1 MYRALSTSV
10 LFNHSGSFN
19 QENVIEKID
28 VLYGQ
33 YLDRSI
39 IMDVLAIVKK
49 NNTFLKERFGVKKIG
64 VFGSTVRGEAKEE
77 SDVDVLVEFEST
89 KKSFDNF
96 MELSFFLEDLFGKKV
111 DLITTSGLDKYIR
124 PYVEREVV
132 WCEK

>member
-1 MYRALSTSV
+1 
-10 LFNHSGSFN
+10 
-19 QENVIEKID
+19 
-28 VLYGQ
+28 
-33 YLDRSI
+33 
-39 IMDVLAIVKK
+39 MDVLAIVKK

-64 VFGSTVRGEAKEE
+64 VFGSMVRGDAKNK
-77 SDVDVLVEFEST
+77 SDVDIPVDFKST

-111 DLITTSGLDKYIR
+111 DLITTSGLDKYVR

>member
-1 MYRALSTSV
+1 
-10 LFNHSGSFN
+10 
-19 QENVIEKID
+19 
-28 VLYGQ
+28 
-33 YLDRSI
+33 
-39 IMDVLAIVKK
+39 MDVLTIVTT
-49 NNTFLKERFGVKKIG
+49 NMTFLKERFGVKKIG
-64 VFGSTVRGEAKEE
+64 VFGSRVRGDAKEE

-111 DLITTSGLDKYIR
+111 DLITTSGLDKYVR